1 MSSPPVAAPDDLDRR
16 LAALRHRV
24 DGEVLVPGD
33 DGFGEAAL
41 AWNRAAT
48 HRPVAIVVAA
58 DVGDV
63 IAAVTFAA
71 ELGVGLGVQ
80 ATGHGVAA
88 SVDGVLLVTSRMA
101 EVEIDAEAR
110 TAWVGAGCQWAPVLA
125 AAQRH
130 GLAPLVGSST
140 AIGAVGYTLGGGL
153 GWLARR
159 FGPACDAVR
168 SFEVVTPGGELVQA
182 CRDEHPELFRALRGG
197 GGGALGVVTE
207 MEIELFPVTTVYG
220 GNLVYPPDA
229 AAEVVARW
237 SAWAADAP
245 DDLTSS
251 VVLVDGPGTLPAVL
265 VRGCWCGDL
274 DAGRALLDTWRTTM
288 PPLVDQWRE
297 LPFADVASISAH
309 PLAPVPAVI
318 TGEWLTDPIP
328 GAGLPPEVGAT
339 LAGATFTGDPSSVR
353 YVEIRHA
360 GGAVAAGDRQRSSL
374 GNRDRQFHL
383 QLVGVPASAA
393 TAATGDLQ
401 AALMAA
407 LRRHLSGRTYLNGL
421 GGPARC
427 AAAATAIDT
436 ADLAAIAAVRAA
448 VDPDDVLRFGVDHRA
463 AGPPRKS
470 CD

>member
-1 MSSPPVAAPDDLDRR
+1 MSSPPVAARDDRDQR

-33 DGFGEAAL
+33 ERFGEAAL

-80 ATGHGVAA
+80 ATGHGVAMP
-88 SVDGVLLVTSRMA
+88 VDGVLLVTSRMDRF
-101 EVEIDAEAR
+101 EIDAEAR
-110 TAWVGAGCQWAPVLA
+110 TAWVGAGCQWAPILE

-130 GLAPLVGSST
+130 GLAPLVASST
-140 AIGAVGYTLGGGL
+140 AIGAVGSTLGGGL

-159 FGPACDAVR
+159 YGPACDSVR
-168 SFEVVTPGGELVQA
+168 SFEVVTPDGELVQA

-229 AAEVVARW
+229 AAEVVTRW
-237 SAWAADAP
+237 TAWAADVP
-245 DDLTSS
+245 DTLTSG

-274 DAGRALLDTWRTTM
+274 DAGRALLDTWRETM
-288 PPLVDQWRE
+288 PPADDHWHE
-297 LPFADVASISAH
+297 MPFADVASISSH
-309 PLAPVPAVI
+309 PTAPVAAAV
-318 TGEWLTDPIP
+318 TGEWLTDPAP
-328 GAGLPPEVGAT
+328 GAGLPPEVGVT
-339 LAGATFTGDPSSVR
+339 LAAATFTGDHSAMR

-360 GGAVAAGDRQRSSL
+360 GGAVATADRRRSSM
-374 GNRDRQFHL
+374 GNRDNQFHL
-383 QLVGVPASAA
+383 QLVGVARAA
-393 TAATGDLQ
+393 EATTVGERQ
-401 AALMAA
+401 GALMAA
-407 LRRHLSGRTYLNGL
+407 LRPHLSGRTYLNGL
-421 GGPARC
+421 DGPARR
-427 AAAATAIDT
+427 AAAATAID
-436 ADLAAIAAVRAA
+436 ASDLAAIATVHAA
-448 VDPDDVLRFGVDHRA
+448 LDPDDVLRFGVDHRH
-463 AGPPRKS
+463 PR
-470 CD
+470 